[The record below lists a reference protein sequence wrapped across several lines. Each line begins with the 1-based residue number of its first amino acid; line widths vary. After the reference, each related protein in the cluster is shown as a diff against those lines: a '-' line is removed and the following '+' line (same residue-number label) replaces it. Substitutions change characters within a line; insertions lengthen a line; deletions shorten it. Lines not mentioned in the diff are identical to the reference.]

1 MFKYILR
8 RIVYMIP
15 ILFGITLLTFFLFN
29 VVGGDPAA
37 ARAGRHATAHEIQL
51 IREELGLNQSLP
63 MQYVHYVKQI
73 FTADFGRSWATKQKI
88 SQMIEDGMGPSLSL
102 TLPGFLLS
110 TLISISLALLVARY
124 RGGKFDRITMIS
136 CLGLESISSLVFI
149 LFFQYILA
157 YQLGLFPISG
167 WDPDFIGR
175 WSYLLLPIIIYVFVT
190 LGYNVLFFRSV
201 FLDEI
206 FQDYV
211 RTARSKGLDEKTI
224 LFKHVLRNAMVPIIT
239 VTVLQIPFL
248 ILGALLLESFFGI
261 PGLGGMLVQAINN
274 ADFPVIKAMVVL
286 LAILYMLGQLAS
298 DILYAVVDPK
308 IQLR

>member
-1 MFKYILR
+1 MIKYIIR

-15 ILFGITLLTFFLFN
+15 ILFGITLLTFFIFN

-37 ARAGRHATAHEIQL
+37 ARAGRHATAQEIQV
-51 IREELGLNQSLP
+51 IRAELGLDKPLP
-63 MQYVHYVKQI
+63 VQYINYVKQI
-73 FTADFGRSWATKQKI
+73 LTFDFGRSWATKQEI
-88 SQMIEDGMGPSLSL
+88 TQMIDDGVSPSLSL

-110 TLISISLALLVARY
+110 TLISIALALLVARY
-124 RGGKFDRITMIS
+124 RGGRFDRFTMIS
-136 CLGLESISSLVFI
+136 SLGLESVSSLVFI

-157 YQLGLFPISG
+157 YQMGLFPISG
-167 WDPDFIGR
+167 WDPSFIGR
-175 WSYLLLPIIIYVFVT
+175 WNFLLLPIMIYVFVT

-248 ILGALLLESFFGI
+248 ILGSILLESFFGI

-274 ADFPVIKAMVVL
+274 ADFPVIKAMVVI
-286 LAILYMLGQLAS
+286 LAILYMFGQLAS